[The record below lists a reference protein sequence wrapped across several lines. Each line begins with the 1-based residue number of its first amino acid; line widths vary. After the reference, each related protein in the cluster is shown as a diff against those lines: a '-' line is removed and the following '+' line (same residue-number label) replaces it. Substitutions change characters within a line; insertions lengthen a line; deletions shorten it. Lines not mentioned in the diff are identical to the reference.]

1 MDAYVCSIR
10 PTESTNPE
18 SNTYTGQPADIVGL
32 FATTLPS
39 QSTFFINYI
48 LLGAFASLPM
58 ELLRLGP
65 LAMTKLRKWVLQRRW
80 GLWDELALLT
90 EEVGF
95 HVLYAFPLVVF
106 LVLVTYAPVAPLLA
120 PFALAYFALAYPV
133 YLHQLTYVYQ
143 PTTHTGGSQ
152 YPTVFG
158 CGCAA
163 LIFMQILLIGLMG
176 VKRAATPSA
185 LLIPLLAATVAFAF
199 DMHKSFCRVT
209 EVATLESLAHTDLA
223 EYGPTTREALAKA
236 YAPLPDTGEGEELSM
251 PTLVTWT
258 DPYGVVAQGMVT
270 EGQRAAIEAMNAAGG
285 GPMPSKDEAV
295 AGPSVEEAKESRLL
309 PLMGEGPGAYGATGE
324 AEAKWEDI
332 RV

>member
-1 MDAYVCSIR
+1 M
-10 PTESTNPE
+10 
-18 SNTYTGQPADIVGL
+18 
-32 FATTLPS
+32 
-39 QSTFFINYI
+39 
-48 LLGAFASLPM
+48 LGAFTSLPM

-65 LAMTKLRKWVLQRRW
+65 LAMTKLRKWVLLRRR

-95 HVLYAFPLVVF
+95 HALYAFPLVIF

-133 YLHQLTYVYQ
+133 YLHKLTYVYQ

-152 YPTVFG
+152 YPTIFG
-158 CGCAA
+158 CSSAA

-176 VKRAATPSA
+176 LKRAATPSA
-185 LLIPLLAATVAFAF
+185 LLVPLLAATIAFAF
-199 DMHKSFCRVT
+199 DTHRAFHRVT

-223 EYGPTTREALAKA
+223 EYGPMTRKALAKA
-236 YAPLPDTGEGEELSM
+236 YAPLPDTGEGTELSM

-285 GPMPSKDEAV
+285 EAIPSKDEAV
-295 AGPSVEEAKESRLL
+295 AGPSVEEAKEARLL
-309 PLMGEGPGAYGATGE
+309 PLMGEGAGAYGAIS
-324 AEAKWEDI
+324 EAKWEDI

>member
-1 MDAYVCSIR
+1 MLA
-10 PTESTNPE
+10 
-18 SNTYTGQPADIVGL
+18 
-32 FATTLPS
+32 
-39 QSTFFINYI
+39 
-48 LLGAFASLPM
+48 AFASLPM

-65 LAMTKLRKWVLQRRW
+65 LAMIKIRKWCFQRQR

-95 HVLYAFPLVVF
+95 HQLYNFPLVVF

-133 YLHQLTYVYQ
+133 YVHQVLYVYQ
-143 PTTHTGGSQ
+143 PSAHTGGSQ
-152 YPTVFG
+152 FPTVFG

-163 LIFMQILLIGLMG
+163 LIFMQILLLGLMG
-176 VKRAATPSA
+176 LKRAATPSA
-185 LLIPLLAATVAFAF
+185 LLVPLLVATVAFAF
-199 DMHKSFCRVT
+199 DMARSFKRVS

-223 EYGPTTREALAKA
+223 EYGPGTRGALAKA

-251 PTLVTWT
+251 PTLVTWS

-285 GPMPSKDEAV
+285 VPMPSKDEAV
-295 AGPSVEEAKESRLL
+295 AGPSVEEAKEARLL
-309 PLMGEGPGAYGATGE
+309 PLMGEGGRAYGSIG
-324 AEAKWEDI
+324 AEEGKWENI
-332 RV
+332 RI